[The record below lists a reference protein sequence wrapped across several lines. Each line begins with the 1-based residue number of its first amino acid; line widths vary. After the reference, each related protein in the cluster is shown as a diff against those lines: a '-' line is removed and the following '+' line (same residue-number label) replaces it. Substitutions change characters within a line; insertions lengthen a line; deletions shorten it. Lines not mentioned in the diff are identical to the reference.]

1 MELQPACIIA
11 DQYIKR
17 FNLDDK
23 IHTQV
28 LDFFKDN
35 LPTGYD
41 VALLSHIIH
50 FLDEE
55 KDKMLL
61 KKIYYSLPN
70 DRNGA
75 IIISEYL
82 LNDEKS
88 GPIPSALMSLTM
100 IVDQPQG
107 RNYSFSEVLKMLI
120 DVGFTNIEKKPLAGP
135 AEIVIGYKNKQ

>member
-1 MELQPACIIA
+1 
-11 DQYIKR
+11 
-17 FNLDDK
+17 
-23 IHTQV
+23 V

-35 LPTGYD
+35 LPTGHD

-55 KDKMLL
+55 KDNMLL
-61 KKIYYSLPN
+61 KKIYDSLPN

-75 IIISEYL
+75 IIISEWL

-107 RNYSFSEVLKMLI
+107 RIYKSFRSLKDAYRCRI
-120 DVGFTNIEKKPLAGP
+120 YKYREKAFSWTG
-135 AEIVIGYKNKQ
+135 GD